1 MTKFQIILLG
11 IFVLFIV
18 AGVVSFAMYKG
29 NTSTSTTLPA
39 ITVWGTFSSSI
50 FNDYVSNINNTATT
64 PLAITYKQ
72 IDPSAFSQQFIA
84 ALARGTGPD
93 AILISSDMLLPHED
107 KIAVIPY
114 SAFPARTFMDT
125 YIQEAQLYT
134 TDTGILALPFTIDP
148 LIMYWNRDMYNTA
161 GIATYPRYWDEFNTI
176 IPKLTVKDSNGN
188 IRKSAIALGDFTNVL
203 SSREILGSLFM
214 QMGNPVTT
222 YNAQGALQTTLR
234 ISASVNPKL
243 ALDFFSQFIDP
254 TNSNYSWNRGMPDSR
269 TAFLAGNLATYFG
282 FASEIKG
289 IRSKNENLN
298 FDAAPL
304 PQIRK
309 GGIKATYG
317 KMFGFSIVRTSANAN
332 GTYQVLS
339 ALTNPTY
346 LATLAKNMY
355 LPPVRT
361 DLIAQGSSDPYLSVF
376 GEAALV
382 SKSWL
387 DPDPVQTAQLFG
399 NMVESI
405 TTGKKSSYQAIEDTG
420 QQFDAL
426 IRQATSQ

>member
-1 MTKFQIILLG
+1 MTKFQIIFLG
-11 IFVLFIV
+11 TFVLFIIV
-18 AGVVSFAMYKG
+18 GVVSFAMYKG
-29 NTSTSTTLPA
+29 NTSSSTQLPA
-39 ITVWGTFSSSI
+39 VTIWGTFSSSI
-50 FNDYVSNINNTATT
+50 FSDYISNINNNSGS
-64 PLAITYKQ
+64 PITVNYKQ
-72 IDPSAFSQQFIA
+72 IDPAAFSQQFIA

-93 AILISSDMLLPHED
+93 AILIPADMILPHED

-114 SAFPARTFMDT
+114 SAYPARTYMDT
-125 YIQEAQLYT
+125 YVQEAQMYT
-134 TDTGILALPFTIDP
+134 TNDGILALPFTIDP

-161 GIATYPRYWDEFNTI
+161 GIATYPRYWDEFTNI
-176 IPKLTVKDSNGN
+176 ISKLTVKDSNGN

-214 QMGNPVTT
+214 QMGNPVTA
-222 YNAQGALQTTLR
+222 YNAQGGLQTTLR
-234 ISASVNPKL
+234 ISAKVSPKL

-269 TAFLAGNLATYFG
+269 TAFLAGTLGTYFG
-282 FASEIKG
+282 FASELKTL
-289 IRSKNENLN
+289 RDKNENLN

-317 KMFGFSIVRTSANAN
+317 RMYGFSIVKSSPNAN
-332 GTYQVLS
+332 GVYQVLS
-339 ALTNPTY
+339 ILTQPSY
-346 LATLAKNMY
+346 LAALAKTMY

-361 DLIAQGSSDPYLSVF
+361 DLIAQGSNDPYLSVF

-382 SKSWL
+382 SKAWL
-387 DPDPVQTAQLFG
+387 DVDPVQSASILG

-405 TTGKKSSYQAIEDTG
+405 TTGQRSSYQAIEDWG
-420 QQFDAL
+420 LQYDAL
-426 IRQATSQ
+426 IRQATTQ